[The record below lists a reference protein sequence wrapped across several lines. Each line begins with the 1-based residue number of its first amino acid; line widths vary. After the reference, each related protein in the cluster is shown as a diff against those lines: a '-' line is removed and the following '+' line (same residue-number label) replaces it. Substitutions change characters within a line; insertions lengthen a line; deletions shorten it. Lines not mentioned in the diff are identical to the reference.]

1 MKKVF
6 LSPSDQTKNT
16 YSAGFTN
23 EAEITGRIAGH
34 AEIGMN
40 RSGIETQV
48 LQYATCAAKNAAS
61 DKFDADLHIPIH
73 TNACN
78 GKAAGTR
85 LFSYDLTGEGYKAC
99 KCIMK
104 YLGPL
109 SPGTSD
115 NIKPY
120 PTLAEIKGPKS
131 PTAYIEVDFHDVPS
145 VAEWLIAN
153 TEAIGEA
160 IAHGVCDYLGVA
172 YVPPVET
179 PKVDEAWLREYKA
192 YMATLEDNDCHNY
205 SAEARSVAIGSGVIN
220 GIGILPDGHPNYA
233 WEKPVTREELV
244 TILWRAGLLKE

>member
-16 YSAGFTN
+16 YAAGFTN
-23 EAEITGRIAGH
+23 EAVICGKIAA
-34 AEIGMN
+34 AEIIALE
-40 RSGIETQV
+40 RCGIEV
-48 LQYATCAAKNAAS
+48 MLLQYATCAAKNAAS
-61 DKFDADLHIPIH
+61 DKFGADLHQPLH

-78 GKAAGTR
+78 GTAAGTR
-85 LFSYDLTGEGYKAC
+85 LFSYDLKGDGYKAC
-99 KCIMK
+99 QAIFK
-104 YLGPL
+104 YLAPL

-115 NIKPY
+115 SIAAY
-120 PTLAEIKGPKS
+120 PTLAEIRGTNAPC
-131 PTAYIEVDFHDVPS
+131 AYVEVDFHDVPS

-172 YVPPVET
+172 YVAPKSES
-179 PKVDEAWLREYKA
+179 KVDEAWLKEYRA
-192 YMATLEDNDCHNY
+192 YMETLEDNDCHNY
-205 SAEARSVAIGSGVIN
+205 SAEARAVAIESGIIN

-233 WEKPVTREELV
+233 WERPVTREELV